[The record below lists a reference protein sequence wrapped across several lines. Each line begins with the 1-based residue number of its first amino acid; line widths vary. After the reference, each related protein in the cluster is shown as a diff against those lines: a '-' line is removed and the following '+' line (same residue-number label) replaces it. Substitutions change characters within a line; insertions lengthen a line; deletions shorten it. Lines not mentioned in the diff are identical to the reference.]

1 MAGALEHS
9 MVPLHEI
16 ISHDIA
22 LEELEPWGITSLS
35 DFSKLPQIAI
45 DDPALLSAAL
55 SIPYED
61 RQNMEPGWPA
71 EQVVRITRRSA
82 YSGISVAYR
91 LAVSTS
97 AFGRPQADGGFVEGA
112 FEKEAEESEEEV
124 AEMGSSL
131 QELAEEQDKRRRGEI
146 IMTDDELSS
155 LQQAADAALRQEED
169 DLE

>member
-16 ISHDIA
+16 ISHDVA
-22 LEELEPWGITSLS
+22 LKELEPWDITSVS

-55 SIPYED
+55 AIPYDE

-82 YSGISVAYR
+82 YSGISIAYR

-97 AFGRPQADGGFVEGA
+97 AFGRPQADGGFVEDA
-112 FEKEAEESEEEV
+112 FEEEEELEDI
-124 AEMGSSL
+124 AEMGESL

-155 LQQAADAALRQEED
+155 LQQAADAALREEED